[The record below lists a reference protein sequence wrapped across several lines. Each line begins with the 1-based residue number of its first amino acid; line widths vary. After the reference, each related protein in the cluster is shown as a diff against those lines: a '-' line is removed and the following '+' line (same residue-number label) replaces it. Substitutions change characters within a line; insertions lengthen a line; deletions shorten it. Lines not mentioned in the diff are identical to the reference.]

1 MKIHPK
7 ESFESILEKVQV
19 CDMYHTLNFRHAQ
32 IESTVK
38 PMLETTYIKRP
49 PALRDH
55 CSDTT
60 TLPKINLIEPAFKD
74 HLL

>member
-1 MKIHPK
+1 MKMWT
-7 ESFESILEKVQV
+7 VQSDLDLHCPQKCLV
-19 CDMYHTLNFRHAQ
+19 SSSLREELMP
-32 IESTVK
+32 STVK
-38 PMLETTYIKRP
+38 PLLETTCIKRP

-60 TLPKINLIEPAFKD
+60 TLLKINLIQPAIED